1 MDETPLIWST
11 ILASRFLR
19 LSQCLRANVLA
30 VTLGVAILRSSVLFI
45 IAWLA
50 LAGGCARLPNTGE
63 TLLKPKTSSEL
74 QEYLLNHKADL
85 DQFRLRGPFAVA
97 MHKNYEIRLSTTELI
112 NTDLFLSAPVEQAP
126 LVIFLHGYDSSK
138 EDHTYQAMHL
148 ASWGMHCL
156 ALQLP
161 NNGQWVSNGKT
172 LAKIVNF
179 IHRWPEIIDSR
190 IDVNKIILVGHS
202 FGGSSVA
209 IALAEGAPA
218 AGGILLDPAAVGK
231 NLPEFLKQI
240 NTPVMLLGADEHVSS
255 ARNRDYFYRFIRSGI
270 AEVSI
275 KDAIHEDA
283 QYPSD
288 FALTTEELQITF
300 VSAITSTAFSL
311 SSTGK
316 FDYAWTSFGDVFK
329 NGKFFNAKKK

>member
-1 MDETPLIWST
+1 
-11 ILASRFLR
+11 
-19 LSQCLRANVLA
+19 
-30 VTLGVAILRSSVLFI
+30 
-45 IAWLA
+45 
-50 LAGGCARLPNTGE
+50 
-63 TLLKPKTSSEL
+63 
-74 QEYLLNHKADL
+74 
-85 DQFRLRGPFAVA
+85 
-97 MHKNYEIRLSTTELI
+97 MHKNYELRLSTTERI
-112 NTDLFLSAPVEQAP
+112 NTDLFLSAPAEKAP

-138 EDHTYQAMHL
+138 EDHTYQAMHV

-161 NNGQWVSNGKT
+161 NNGPWVSNGKT

-179 IHRWPEIIDSR
+179 IYRSPEIIDSR

-202 FGGSSVA
+202 FGGSAVA

-231 NLPEFLKQI
+231 DLPEFLKQI

-275 KDAIHEDA
+275 KDATHEDA
-283 QYPSD
+283 QYPSE
-288 FALTTEELQITF
+288 FALQLRSDTTEELQVTF
-300 VSAITSTAFSL
+300 VSALTSAAFSL
-311 SSTGK
+311 SATGK